1 MNSIRKVA
9 TLTVM
14 LVVASAL
21 MAQTGIA
28 LSVGSTADAVHYHG
42 TWTVGSTEFTNFDV
56 KDSAADSNGYVN
68 SIYLGALARNYGT
81 AGFST
86 YGGYAE
92 YVPTKFIASVLK
104 STNIPA
110 DSFRVYLRGGAGST
124 VPAVGNTFLTG
135 FMGAG
140 ADVAINSCGSVV
152 WNAIYGEWQNPGL
165 VIVKSGLQVYFG
177 GTATG
182 TPQSSAAAKLR
193 RALLLKRKQQ
203 QLF

>member
-1 MNSIRKVA
+1 MNSILK
-9 TLTVM
+9 TT
-14 LVVASAL
+14 AL
-21 MAQTGIA
+21 MVALIFASVLSAQTGIT

-42 TWTVGSTEFTNFDV
+42 AWTVGSSEFATYDV

-86 YGGYAE
+86 YGGYAD
-92 YVPTKFIASVLK
+92 YVPTKFVASVLK
-104 STNIPA
+104 STNIPT

-140 ADVAINSCGSVV
+140 ADVAINSSGSVV
-152 WNAIYGEWQNPGL
+152 WNAIYGEWQNPGI

-182 TPQSSAAAKLR
+182 TAQSSAAAKMR
-193 RALLLKRKQQ
+193 RALFLQRRKPE
-203 QLF
+203 